1 MSNSTLLRADR
12 TTHLK
17 IVAVSLI
24 AGILVVS
31 VGIAARLPITD
42 GMAQIKTQEILL
54 KSGQPVALMN
64 LPGTAIR

>member
-17 IVAVSLI
+17 IVATSLI

-31 VGIAARLPITD
+31 IGIAARLPIAD
-42 GMAQIKTQEILL
+42 GMAQIKAKEPVL
-54 KSGQPVALMN
+54 KTGQPVALMSR
-64 LPGTAIR
+64 PGATIR

>member
-17 IVAVSLI
+17 IVATSLI

-31 VGIAARLPITD
+31 IGIAARLPITD
-42 GMAQIKTQEILL
+42 GMARIKAKEPVL
-54 KSGQPVALMN
+54 KAGQPVALMSR
-64 LPGTAIR
+64 PTATIR